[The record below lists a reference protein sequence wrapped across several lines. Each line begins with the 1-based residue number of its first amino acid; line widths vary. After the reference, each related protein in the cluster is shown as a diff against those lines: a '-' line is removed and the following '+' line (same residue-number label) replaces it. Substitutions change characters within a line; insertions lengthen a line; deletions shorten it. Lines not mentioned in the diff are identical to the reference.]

1 MGAVQASLSQGL
13 LMQTPKPSASDDAI
27 LGRAIGHYRIQG
39 FVARGGMG
47 TVYRAEHHL
56 IGKAA
61 AVKVLRP
68 ELSRQPEVV
77 QRFFNEAR
85 AASAIRHPGIIEVY
99 DFGHLP
105 DGRAYIV
112 MELLQGETLST
123 RLERCGRLPELS
135 AAMIGRGISVAL
147 AAAHG
152 LGIVHRDLKPDNIF
166 LVPDPELPTG
176 ERCKVLDFGIAKLA
190 TSDLSSVRNT
200 RTGTCIGTPLYM
212 SPEQARGLADL
223 DHRSDL
229 YSLGCMLYEMV
240 TGEPPFMAD
249 GAAEILAMHLYGEF
263 VPLVER
269 VPEISPAFAAVIES
283 LICKRPDDRIQSAAE
298 LVDALS
304 QALPQ
309 LSERLSNMIA
319 VPGGVITLD
328 QPIVIPTPRRARGSA
343 PPPMRTTLGSSAGTP
358 QVSLRPSRMPALVFG
373 SALLA
378 AAAAVGLIAARPVG
392 MDEMV
397 PVAPLVVEATT
408 APVVQSLT
416 PPPAPSSVEVVVT
429 LSIDP
434 ADAVVTVDGGALVAE
449 DGELHLLRGDREH
462 RLDVTAPGYLPRS
475 LTVRADR
482 DQVVALTLAPIPKP
496 IAAPAAPPVR
506 RERAAALPRPR
517 EPEPDIDGTIEV
529 DIDEEPAAPA
539 PPPPPR
545 TSTGSPIEEEI

>member
-1 MGAVQASLSQGL
+1 MGL
-13 LMQTPKPSASDDAI
+13 LMRSPKQPVSDDAI
-27 LGRAIGHYRIQG
+27 LGRAIGHYRIQS

-112 MELLQGETLST
+112 MELLQGETLAA
-123 RLERCGRLPELS
+123 RLERCGRLSELS

-166 LVPDPELPTG
+166 LVPDPEMPTG
-176 ERCKVLDFGIAKLA
+176 ERCKVLDFGIAKLD
-190 TSDLSSVRNT
+190 TGDLSSARNT

-212 SPEQARGLADL
+212 SPEQARGSADL

-229 YSLGCMLYEMV
+229 YSLGCMLHEMV
-240 TGEPPFMAD
+240 TGDPPFMAD
-249 GAAEILAMHLYGEF
+249 GAAEILAMHLYGEI

-269 VPEISPAFAAVIES
+269 VPEMSPAFAAVIEA
-283 LICKRPDDRIQSAAE
+283 LLAKRPDDRFQSATE
-298 LVDALS
+298 VVDALS

-309 LSERLSNMIA
+309 LSERLSSIVI
-319 VPGGVITLD
+319 VPGGIATLD
-328 QPIVIPTPRRARGSA
+328 QLEVPTPRAARRARGSSPA
-343 PPPMRTTLGSSAGTP
+343 ATPTTLASSAGAP
-358 QVSLRPSRMPALVFG
+358 VESVRPSRMPALVFG

-378 AAAAVGLIAARPVG
+378 AATAVGLLAARPVS
-392 MDEMV
+392 MHEMV
-397 PVAPLVVEATT
+397 AVAPLVAEATAT
-408 APVVQSLT
+408 GPVVQSMAAAEA
-416 PPPAPSSVEVVVT
+416 PPPAKPSVEVVIT
-429 LSIDP
+429 LSVEP
-434 ADAVVTVDGGALVAE
+434 ASALVTVDGGALAVE
-449 DGELHLLRGDREH
+449 DGELHLLRDDREH
-462 RLDVTAPGYLPRS
+462 RIDVSAPGYLPR
-475 LTVRADR
+475 TVTVQADR
-482 DQVVALTLAPIPKP
+482 DRVLAVTLAPIPKP
-496 IAAPAAPPVR
+496 VAAPAPPRV
-506 RERAAALPRPR
+506 RAAAPRRP
-517 EPEPDIDGTIEV
+517 EPEVDGTIEV
-529 DIDEEPAAPA
+529 DVDDEPAPA
-539 PPPPPR
+539 PPPPPPQ
-545 TSTGSPIEEEI
+545 TPTGSPIEEEL

>member
-1 MGAVQASLSQGL
+1 MRTTKQPL
-13 LMQTPKPSASDDAI
+13 SDDAL

-39 FVARGGMG
+39 FIARGGMG

-112 MELLQGETLST
+112 MELLQGETLAA
-123 RLERCGRLPELS
+123 RLERCGRLSELS

-176 ERCKVLDFGIAKLA
+176 ERCKVLDFGIAKLD
-190 TSDLSSVRNT
+190 TGDLTSVRNT

-229 YSLGCMLYEMV
+229 YSLGCMLHEMV
-240 TGEPPFMAD
+240 TGEPPFMAE
-249 GAAEILAMHLYGEF
+249 GAAEILAMHLYGEV
-263 VPLVER
+263 VPIVER
-269 VPEISPAFAAVIES
+269 VPEISPAFAAVIEA
-283 LICKRPDDRIQSAAE
+283 LLAKRPDDRLQTATE
-298 LVDALS
+298 VVDALS
-304 QALPQ
+304 HALPE
-309 LSERLSNMIA
+309 LSERLSSVVV
-319 VPGGVITLD
+319 VPGGVVTLD
-328 QPIVIPTPRRARGSA
+328 QIVVPTPRTPRRARTSS
-343 PPPMRTTLGSSAGTP
+343 PPPPVPTTLGSSAGTP
-358 QVSLRPSRMPALVFG
+358 AVSLRPSRMPALVFG

-378 AAAAVGLIAARPVG
+378 AAAAVGLIAARPVS
-392 MDEMV
+392 MNEMV

-408 APVVQSLT
+408 APVVKSLAA
-416 PPPAPSSVEVVVT
+416 PAPTPSSVEVVVT

-434 ADAVVTVDGGALVAE
+434 TDAVVTVDGGALVVE
-449 DGELHLLRGDREH
+449 DGEIHLLRSEREH
-462 RLDVTAPGYLPRS
+462 RLDVAAPGYLPRT

-482 DQVVALTLAPIPKP
+482 DQVIALTLAPIPKP
-496 IAAPAAPPVR
+496 ALAPAPPPAR
-506 RERAAALPRPR
+506 RERAAAPPRPPA
-517 EPEPDIDGTIEV
+517 PELDGTIEV
-529 DIDEEPAAPA
+529 DIDDEAEAPA

>member
-1 MGAVQASLSQGL
+1 MRTTKQPV
-13 LMQTPKPSASDDAI
+13 SDDAL

-39 FVARGGMG
+39 FIARGGMG

-112 MELLQGETLST
+112 MELLQGETLAA
-123 RLERCGRLPELS
+123 RLERCGRLSELS

-176 ERCKVLDFGIAKLA
+176 ERCKVLDFGIAKLD
-190 TSDLSSVRNT
+190 TGDLSSVRNT

-229 YSLGCMLYEMV
+229 YSLGCMLHEMV

-249 GAAEILAMHLYGEF
+249 GAAEILALHLYGEI
-263 VPLVER
+263 VPIVER
-269 VPEISPAFAAVIES
+269 VPEISPAFAAVIEA
-283 LICKRPDDRIQSAAE
+283 LLAKRPDDRLQTATE
-298 LVDALS
+298 VVDALS
-304 QALPQ
+304 HALPE
-309 LSERLSNMIA
+309 LSERLSSVIV
-319 VPGGVITLD
+319 VPGGVVTLD
-328 QPIVIPTPRRARGSA
+328 QIVVPTPRTPRRARGSA
-343 PPPMRTTLGSSAGTP
+343 PPPTPTTLGSSAGTP
-358 QVSLRPSRMPALVFG
+358 AVSLRPSRMPALVFG

-378 AAAAVGLIAARPVG
+378 AAAAVGLIAARPVS
-392 MDEMV
+392 MEEMV

-408 APVVQSLT
+408 APIAL
-416 PPPAPSSVEVVVT
+416 PAAPPSSVEVVVT

-449 DGELHLLRGDREH
+449 DGEIRLLRSEREH
-462 RLDVTAPGYLPRS
+462 RLDVAAPGYLPRS
-475 LTVRADR
+475 LTMRADR
-482 DQVVALTLAPIPKP
+482 DQVIALTLAPIPKP
-496 IAAPAAPPVR
+496 VAAPAPPPVR
-506 RERAAALPRPR
+506 RERAAALPRRPA
-517 EPEPDIDGTIEV
+517 PELDGTIEV
-529 DIDEEPAAPA
+529 DIDDEPEAPA
-539 PPPPPR
+539 PPPPPQ

>member
-1 MGAVQASLSQGL
+1 MRTTKQPV
-13 LMQTPKPSASDDAI
+13 SDDAL

-39 FVARGGMG
+39 FIARGGMG

-112 MELLQGETLST
+112 MELLQGETLAA
-123 RLERCGRLPELS
+123 RLERCGRLSELS

-176 ERCKVLDFGIAKLA
+176 ERCKVLDFGIAKLD
-190 TSDLSSVRNT
+190 TGDLTSVRNT

-229 YSLGCMLYEMV
+229 YSLGCMLHEMV

-249 GAAEILAMHLYGEF
+249 GAAEILALHLYGEI
-263 VPLVER
+263 VPIVER
-269 VPEISPAFAAVIES
+269 VPEISPAFAAVIEA
-283 LICKRPDDRIQSAAE
+283 LLAKRPDDRLQTATE
-298 LVDALS
+298 VVDALS
-304 QALPQ
+304 HALPE
-309 LSERLSNMIA
+309 LSERLSSVVV
-319 VPGGVITLD
+319 VPGGVVTLD
-328 QPIVIPTPRRARGSA
+328 QIVVPTPRTPRRARGSS
-343 PPPMRTTLGSSAGTP
+343 PPPVPTTLGSSAGTP
-358 QVSLRPSRMPALVFG
+358 AVSLRPSRMPALVFG

-378 AAAAVGLIAARPVG
+378 AAAAVGLIAARPVS
-392 MDEMV
+392 MEEMV

-408 APVVQSLT
+408 APIARLPAE
-416 PPPAPSSVEVVVT
+416 PPPSSVEVVVT

-434 ADAVVTVDGGALVAE
+434 TDAVVTVDGGALVAE
-449 DGELHLLRGDREH
+449 DGELRLLRSEREH
-462 RLDVTAPGYLPRS
+462 RLDVAAPGYLPRT

-482 DQVVALTLAPIPKP
+482 DQVIALTLAPIPKP
-496 IAAPAAPPVR
+496 VVAPAPPPVR
-506 RERAAALPRPR
+506 RERAAALPRRPA
-517 EPEPDIDGTIEV
+517 PELDGTIEL
-529 DIDEEPAAPA
+529 DIDDEPEA